1 MDTEQ
6 CIEMMKAL
14 SRLYKNASES
24 INIPSSE
31 INKLKHVLT
40 EIEMYISSIRK
51 SMDIL
56 NKRPVGQIDKK
67 IKIDK

>member
-6 CIEMMKAL
+6 CIEMIKAL

-40 EIEMYISSIRK
+40 EIEIYISSIRK

-56 NKRPVGQIDKK
+56 NKRSGDKK

>member
-56 NKRPVGQIDKK
+56 NKRSGDKK

>member
-6 CIEMMKAL
+6 CIEMIKAL

-56 NKRPVGQIDKK
+56 NKRSGDKK